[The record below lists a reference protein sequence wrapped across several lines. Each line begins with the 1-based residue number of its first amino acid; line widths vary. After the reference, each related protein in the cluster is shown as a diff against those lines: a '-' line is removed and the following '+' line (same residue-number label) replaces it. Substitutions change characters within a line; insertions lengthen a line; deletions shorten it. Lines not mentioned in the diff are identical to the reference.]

1 MWSCPS
7 AAEWL
12 EGHGHMD
19 MVTRDDPKLDKR
31 AVSLLVKSG
40 EAVPGVA
47 LEKRISLQVR

>member
-1 MWSCPS
+1 
-7 AAEWL
+7 
-12 EGHGHMD
+12 MD